1 MLYRAI
7 HTIVGEIRAATYV
20 NDDIDLIAERDAYAA
35 QSLLVCPISE
45 AEFPLAQA
53 AVSDDSYYVDYS
65 EVDESPFLV
74 ASPPR
79 PSPYYDFNF
88 VTHTWEVS
96 AERLAQ
102 AKEDKASEL
111 NDEYQ
116 TRRTAAKLW
125 SGNPYSPTDD
135 LIDNLRS
142 VITTLEYFTTAPDGW
157 EGVRSSNG
165 GRTTVY
171 PAWSDE
177 RDNLKGM
184 LSNFERYRANCLTVY
199 WAYLDDIAAAATVE
213 DVLALTFTT
222 GWPTP

>member
-20 NDDIDLIAERDAYAA
+20 NDDIDLVAERDAYAA
-35 QSLLVCPISE
+35 QSLLVAPITE

-53 AVSDDSYYVDYS
+53 AVSDDSYYIDYS
-65 EVDESPFLV
+65 PVDESPFLV

-96 AERLAQ
+96 AERLAD
-102 AKEDKASEL
+102 AKSDKASEL
-111 NDEYQ
+111 SDEYRN
-116 TRRTAAKLW
+116 RRFASVTIE
-125 SGNPYSPTDD
+125 GNPYVPTDE
-135 LIDNLRS
+135 LIAQIRS
-142 VITTLEYFTTAPDGW
+142 AITSIVYYTQLPDGW
-157 EGVRSSNG
+157 AGLRSSNG

-171 PAWSDE
+171 PYWSDE
-177 RDNLKGM
+177 RDKLNGILADMEK
-184 LSNFERYRANCLTVY
+184 YRAECVSVY

-213 DVLALTFTT
+213 DVMALTFTT

>member
-53 AVSDDSYYVDYS
+53 AVSDDSYYIDYS
-65 EVDESPFLV
+65 PIDESPFLV
-74 ASPPR
+74 ESPPR
-79 PSPYYDFNF
+79 PSPYYDFDF
-88 VTHTWEVS
+88 ASHTWVVS

-102 AKEDKASEL
+102 AKEDKTAEL
-111 NDEYQ
+111 SAEYR
-116 TRRTAAKLW
+116 TRRNANKLW
-125 SGNPYSPTDD
+125 SGNPYSPTDE
-135 LIDNLRS
+135 LIGHLRG
-142 VITTLEYFTTAPDGW
+142 VVATLEYFTAPPAGW

-171 PAWSDE
+171 PSWSDE
-177 RDNLKGM
+177 RDNIAGM
-184 LSNFERYRANCLTVY
+184 LANFEKYRAECLTVY
-199 WAYLDDIAAAATVE
+199 WAYLDDIAGAATVE